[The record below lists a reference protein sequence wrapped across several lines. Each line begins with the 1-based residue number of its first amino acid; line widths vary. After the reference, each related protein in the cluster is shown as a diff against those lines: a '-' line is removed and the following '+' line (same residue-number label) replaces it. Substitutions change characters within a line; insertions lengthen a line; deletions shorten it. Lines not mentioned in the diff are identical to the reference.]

1 MAKSPDGNIWVGTY
15 GGGLDMIEKN
25 PKGNEKKKF
34 QFIHYK
40 NDENKNSISSNQI
53 FSICFDNAGIA
64 WIGTANGLN
73 AFNVSAK
80 TFTHLFHVQDNANSI
95 TSNMVRKVYKDDN
108 GKIWICGSGML
119 DNISQKKNDQ
129 SNFFIHHFLPIVA
142 TNKNFSHV
150 VVNDLIKDRND
161 NYWIG
166 TNDNGL
172 IKFRIADKQLSSV
185 EQYTSDERS
194 SYSLTNSTV
203 FNLYEDHSGIIWIG
217 TAKGV
222 SKYLPSK
229 KRFAEVAMNY
239 PLTRNEHSVNTLL
252 TDKFGRL
259 WLGGDSDTL
268 NISNKPSSPFSTKQ
282 FPVLPGNDNQVNI
295 LYQSKRSDIYIGTF
309 RQGVFVIP
317 NSVDNR
323 LDKKNWL
330 HININANPKLPSN
343 NIYALTEDNE
353 GRILIGT
360 YKGVCRYDPIS
371 GRTDSIYASPQELVI
386 SDYIIRSLYVDNNN
400 ITWCGTD
407 NGLRLIK
414 NGVVIKTFKN
424 NEQDTTSLTNNRIT
438 VVFADQNKNIW
449 VGTKAGLNLFNQKE
463 NNFHHFPEQNESI
476 QQAIMSIQEDKHGNL
491 WVGTNQGLTK
501 FNINKK
507 KFYHYTIQDG
517 LCSDEFMLNA
527 SCKDSSGIFYFST
540 VNGIVSFIP
549 DSIKPNAYIPPV
561 TITSIKIFDNS
572 IFSLS
577 DTALINTYKR
587 EKKLVLDYN
596 QNFFSFQFAALNYIN
611 SAANRYAYKLEGID
625 KQWNQSG
632 TQHFAGY
639 TDIDPG
645 HYVFKVKASNNDG
658 VWNDVPATVEVIIL
672 PPWWRTWW
680 FYSLCF
686 ITACSIIY
694 LIYRMR
700 LKQILKLYR
709 LRSSIAKD
717 LHDDVGSALSSIALL
732 TQIAKQ
738 EKTKASLKPEEIF
751 SRIGDT
757 SKRMIDLMD
766 DIVWAVNPDNDR
778 FSNMLVRM
786 REYAVEMLETKDISF
801 TLKTSEEIDDLKIPM
816 QMRKDY
822 FLIFKEAVNN
832 LAKYAEC
839 NHASI
844 NIQRS
849 NHSLITSIVDDGR
862 GFDPSIIHS
871 GNGLKNML
879 ERANSIKGKLTIET
893 EKDKGTTITLIIP
906 VT

>member
-1 MAKSPDGNIWVGTY
+1 MPQGFIWIGSDEGLTRYDGYSCIVYRHETNNLYSVADNEILALCTDSEGALWVGTRNGLSRYDPQFDRFENFYHDGNDVHSPAGNEIFALAKSPDGNIWVGTY

-53 FSICFDNAGIA
+53 FSICFDNAGLA

-129 SNFFIHHFLPIVA
+129 SNFFIQHFLPIVA

-323 LDKKNWL
+323 LDKK
-330 HININANPKLPSN
+330 
-343 NIYALTEDNE
+343 
-353 GRILIGT
+353 
-360 YKGVCRYDPIS
+360 
-371 GRTDSIYASPQELVI
+371 
-386 SDYIIRSLYVDNNN
+386 
-400 ITWCGTD
+400 
-407 NGLRLIK
+407 
-414 NGVVIKTFKN
+414 
-424 NEQDTTSLTNNRIT
+424 TT
-438 VVFADQNKNIW
+438 
-449 VGTKAGLNLFNQKE
+449 
-463 NNFHHFPEQNESI
+463 
-476 QQAIMSIQEDKHGNL
+476 
-491 WVGTNQGLTK
+491 
-501 FNINKK
+501 
-507 KFYHYTIQDG
+507 
-517 LCSDEFMLNA
+517 
-527 SCKDSSGIFYFST
+527 
-540 VNGIVSFIP
+540 VSFI
-549 DSIKPNAYIPPV
+549 
-561 TITSIKIFDNS
+561 
-572 IFSLS
+572 
-577 DTALINTYKR
+577 
-587 EKKLVLDYN
+587 
-596 QNFFSFQFAALNYIN
+596 
-611 SAANRYAYKLEGID
+611 
-625 KQWNQSG
+625 
-632 TQHFAGY
+632 
-639 TDIDPG
+639 
-645 HYVFKVKASNNDG
+645 
-658 VWNDVPATVEVIIL
+658 
-672 PPWWRTWW
+672 
-680 FYSLCF
+680 
-686 ITACSIIY
+686 
-694 LIYRMR
+694 
-700 LKQILKLYR
+700 
-709 LRSSIAKD
+709 
-717 LHDDVGSALSSIALL
+717 
-732 TQIAKQ
+732 
-738 EKTKASLKPEEIF
+738 
-751 SRIGDT
+751 
-757 SKRMIDLMD
+757 
-766 DIVWAVNPDNDR
+766 
-778 FSNMLVRM
+778 
-786 REYAVEMLETKDISF
+786 
-801 TLKTSEEIDDLKIPM
+801 
-816 QMRKDY
+816 
-822 FLIFKEAVNN
+822 
-832 LAKYAEC
+832 
-839 NHASI
+839 
-844 NIQRS
+844 
-849 NHSLITSIVDDGR
+849 
-862 GFDPSIIHS
+862 
-871 GNGLKNML
+871 
-879 ERANSIKGKLTIET
+879 
-893 EKDKGTTITLIIP
+893 
-906 VT
+906 